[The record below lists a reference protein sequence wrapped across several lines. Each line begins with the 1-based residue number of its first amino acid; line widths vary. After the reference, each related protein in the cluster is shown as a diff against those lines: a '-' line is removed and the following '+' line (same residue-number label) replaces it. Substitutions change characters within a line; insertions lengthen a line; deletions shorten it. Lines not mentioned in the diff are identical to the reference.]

1 MKSVRLESANLQSCI
16 TAAPHDRVVVTRQGK
31 PVALIVGVEGMAAEQ
46 LQLGS
51 SHKFWKLIESRRG
64 QKPITRGTLEKKLG
78 RKDPASRSER
88 LTRAST
94 RPPQKRGG
102 G

>member
-1 MKSVRLESANLQSCI
+1 MKSVRVENANLQSCV
-16 TAAPHDRVVVTRQGK
+16 TEARYDRVVVTRRGK
-31 PVALIVGVEGMAAEQ
+31 PVALIVGVEGMDAEQ

-51 SHKFWKLIESRRG
+51 NHKFWKLIESRRQ
-64 QKPITRGTLEKKLG
+64 QKTLTRTALERKLS
-78 RKDPASRSER
+78 RKDPTSLSER
-88 LTRAST
+88 LTAAST

>member
-16 TAAPHDRVVVTRQGK
+16 TAARYDRVVVTRQGK
-31 PVALIVGVEGMAAEQ
+31 PVALIVGVEGMDAEQ

-64 QKPITRGTLEKKLG
+64 QKPITRATLEKKFT
-78 RKDPASRSER
+78 RKDSTSPPER
-88 LTRAST
+88 LTTAST